1 MLRGLNRTQRQAIKR
16 VLLSN
21 DYTLVVG
28 KFLVSGRKIN
38 VYININI
45 YIVYIFQGMPG
56 SGKTTTIVAMIRIL
70 LLCNLRV
77 LVTSYTHSAVDNLL
91 LKLIKYKVKLGHSL
105 VV

>member
-28 KFLVSGRKIN
+28 KFLVSGRKIII
-38 VYININI
+38 YININI
-45 YIVYIFQGMPG
+45 VYVFQGMPG

-91 LKLIKYKVKLGHSL
+91 LKLIKYKVKLGHNL